1 MKNPT
6 ITLKDK
12 KVLADGKPIGE
23 FNPDDLNKNIV
34 FFFNESHNHPLMP
47 HGWFFLNLV
56 DTTEHAQEVAKGGEG
71 KAPII
76 FFPGT
81 LGRAP
86 NFPTVWKKKFYHPGI
101 IAAVQGQFRGGTK
114 LHIEYM
120 NVRPSYRRN
129 KIMDKLITFLEEH
142 FEPKAKE
149 FHELTKDGKAFVKG
163 TKRNP
168 YPADNELPDDFKANV
183 PDWNFKLNV
192 KGVSD
197 DFYAPVE
204 LEVMN
209 GFLFGH
215 IEGNDG
221 ELYPY
226 ELGNVAVMLVK
237 NLKYLPVKHSTSG
250 RMKGYVHNVDA
261 IVREIIE
268 KGMKQEGYRPKKN
281 PRYDKKALAEGTTH
295 ELEHTS
301 NLKVAAKIAKDHLN
315 EDPEYYDKLSTADI
329 GSNPIKP
336 NKTQVEWAHS
346 SNEGIAFYDIDP
358 LEFLR
363 LTAESPEHFHR
374 LLKEAKPMEFYNS
387 PEVQKELI
395 VHPFIAVDDQ
405 GKIDAHEGRHRAAS
419 TYNAGEKTYRIAVVA
434 EERGWP
440 VKTHGWRWKR
450 RLKVPPQLIAQYP
463 GMDRYT
469 HQVDPAKLEEI
480 PTYYQV
486 DKEDDVR
493 TTRKKKN
500 PVKLPKLEFEE
511 IE

>member
-56 DTTEHAQEVAKGGEG
+56 DTPEHAQEVAKGGEG

-142 FEPKAKE
+142 FEPKARE
-149 FHELTKDGKAFVKG
+149 FHQLTKDGTAFVKG

-168 YPADNELPDDFKANV
+168 YPDDNTLPDDFKANV

-237 NLKYLPVKHSTSG
+237 NLKYLPVKHSTTG
-250 RMKGYVHNVDA
+250 RMKGYVRNVDA

-281 PRYDKKALAEGTTH
+281 P
-295 ELEHTS
+295 
-301 NLKVAAKIAKDHLN
+301 
-315 EDPEYYDKLSTADI
+315 
-329 GSNPIKP
+329 IKP
-336 NKTQVEWAHS
+336 NKKQIEWAHS
-346 SNEGIAFYDIDP
+346 TEEGIAFYDIDP
-358 LEFLR
+358 VEFLR
-363 LTAESPEHFHR
+363 LTAESPENFQHFI
-374 LLKEAKPMEFYNS
+374 KMKSSKQKSMEFYNS
-387 PEVQKELI
+387 PEVQADLN
-395 VHPFIAVDDQ
+395 VHPALWIDQ
-405 GKIDAHEGRHRAAS
+405 HGKIDAHEGRHRAAA
-419 TYNAGEKTYRIAVVA
+419 TYNAGEKTYRIAIIA

-440 VKTHGWRWKR
+440 VDTHGWRWKR

-469 HQVDPAKLEEI
+469 HQVDPTKLEEI

-500 PVKLPKLEFEE
+500 PVKLPKLDFEE